1 MGSLEHIIRH
11 LGRFILLQ
19 CKGSSGCLLCQPL
32 SPRKIHRLDIR
43 CPFKKISMKHV
54 IKINA

>member
-19 CKGSSGCLLCQPL
+19 CKGSSGCLLCQTPYLLEKSIDLTYVAL
-32 SPRKIHRLDIR
+32 S
-43 CPFKKISMKHV
+43 KKNLNETCYK
-54 IKINA
+54 N